1 MAVRYPQTGP
11 EGEVM
16 RNDPAQRGAQELRD
30 VRKRSRRLYWTVGIF
45 SAFANLLMLTGPLY
59 MLQVYDRVLGS
70 GSQETLVALSLLVVF
85 LYSVMGILDFTR
97 GRIMARVGAQF
108 QEDLDRR
115 VFDAVVRKSALAPDS
130 TTNAGLAD
138 LESVQRLITSPVL
151 MAAFDL
157 PWTPIFF
164 IGIFVFHPFLG
175 YLALI
180 GAGILIAIAIAN
192 QYLSRGAQV
201 QAATAG
207 QHASGMADQIRNE
220 AEMVQAM
227 GMRDA
232 TFTRW
237 QKARSEAL
245 SAQVQATDVGG
256 TFTSMTK
263 TIRLFLQSAML
274 GLGAYL
280 VLRNEMTPGAMIA
293 GSILLGRALA
303 PIEMGLNQWPV
314 VQRGITGWR
323 NVAALLGVVPPEDAR
338 TALPVPRAILVAK
351 NLTVVPPGEKQAS
364 LKSITFRV
372 EAGQAVG
379 VIGPSGA
386 GKSTLARTLTGVW
399 RPAGG
404 SVRLDGAS
412 LEHYGS
418 ETLGRHIGY
427 LPQRVTLFDGTIAE
441 NIARLSDKPDSAK
454 VVEAAKKAAAHEMIL
469 ELPQGYDTLVQSG
482 QMRLSGGQMQRIGLA
497 RALYDAPVILVLDEP
512 NSNLDN
518 VGSGALNQAIRT
530 MKAAGNSVLIMA
542 HRPAAIQEC
551 DTLLVLDNGINVAF
565 GPKDEVLKGMVQ
577 NHQQITQPRKTA
589 GGVT

>member
-1 MAVRYPQTGP
+1 MAAFERVLIQTD
-11 EGEVM
+11 VI
-16 RNDPAQRGAQELRD
+16 RRGREELRQI
-30 VRKRSRRLYWTVGIF
+30 RKRSRALYWAVGIF

-70 GSQETLVALSLLVVF
+70 GSEETLVALTLLVVF
-85 LYSVMGILDFTR
+85 AYSVMGLLDYTR
-97 GRIMARVGAQF
+97 GRIMARVGARF
-108 QEDLDRR
+108 QDDLDRR
-115 VFDAVVRKSALAPDS
+115 VFDAVVRKSAVAPDIK
-130 TTNAGLAD
+130 TNASLAD
-138 LESVQRLITSPVL
+138 LEAVQRTITSPVL

-164 IGIFVFHPFLG
+164 AAIFVFHVWLG
-175 YLALI
+175 YLALAG
-180 GAGILIAIAIAN
+180 GAVLIVIAIAN
-192 QYLSRGAQV
+192 QYLSRGAQAR
-201 QAATAG
+201 AAIAG
-207 QHASGMADQIRNE
+207 QQASGMSDQIRTE

-232 TFTRW
+232 AFTRW

-245 SAQVQATDVGG
+245 AGQVRAADVGG

-274 GLGAYL
+274 GMGAYL
-280 VLRNEMTPGAMIA
+280 VLQNELTPGAMIA

-303 PIEMGLNQWPV
+303 PVEMGLNQWPV
-314 VQRGITGWR
+314 VQRGLTGWR
-323 NVAALLGVVPPEDAR
+323 NLVNLLGAVAPEPAR
-338 TALPVPRAILVAK
+338 TELPKPRAKLVAK

-364 LKSITFRV
+364 LKSISFSV
-372 EAGQAVG
+372 EPGQAVG

-404 SVRLDGAS
+404 SVRLDGAA

-427 LPQRVTLFDGTIAE
+427 LPQRVSLFDGTIAQ
-441 NIARLSDKPDSAK
+441 NIARLLDTPDDAK
-454 VVEAAKKAAAHEMIL
+454 VVAAAKMAAAHEMIL
-469 ELPQGYDTLVQSG
+469 ELTDGYDTMISAG
-482 QMRLSGGQMQRIGLA
+482 QVRLSGGQMQRIGLA
-497 RALYDAPVILVLDEP
+497 RALYDDPVILVLDEP

-518 VGSGALNQAIRT
+518 DGSQALNQAIRA
-530 MKAAGNSVLIMA
+530 MKASGRSVLIMA

-551 DTLLVLDNGINVAF
+551 DTLLVLDGGVRMAF
-565 GPKDEVLKGMVQ
+565 GPKDEVLKGMVK
-577 NHQQITQPRKTA
+577 NHQEIQKSPKGT

>member
-1 MAVRYPQTGP
+1 
-11 EGEVM
+11 
-16 RNDPAQRGAQELRD
+16 
-30 VRKRSRRLYWTVGIF
+30 
-45 SAFANLLMLTGPLY
+45 MLTGPLY

-70 GSQETLVALSLLVVF
+70 GSEETLVALTLLVVF
-85 LYSVMGILDFTR
+85 AYSVMGLLDYTR
-97 GRIMARVGAQF
+97 GRIMARVGARF
-108 QEDLDRR
+108 QDDLDRR
-115 VFDAVVRKSALAPDS
+115 VFDAVVRKSAVAPDIK
-130 TTNAGLAD
+130 TNASLAD
-138 LESVQRLITSPVL
+138 LEAVQRTITSPVL

-164 IGIFVFHPFLG
+164 AAIFVFHVWLG
-175 YLALI
+175 YLALAG
-180 GAGILIAIAIAN
+180 GAVLIVIAIAN
-192 QYLSRGAQV
+192 QYLSRGAQAR
-201 QAATAG
+201 AAIAG
-207 QHASGMADQIRNE
+207 QQASGMSDQIRTE

-232 TFTRW
+232 AFTRW

-245 SAQVQATDVGG
+245 AGQVRAADVGG

-274 GLGAYL
+274 GMGAYL
-280 VLRNEMTPGAMIA
+280 VLQNELTPGAMIA

-303 PIEMGLNQWPV
+303 PVEMGLNQWPV
-314 VQRGITGWR
+314 VQRGLTGWR
-323 NVAALLGVVPPEDAR
+323 NLVNLLGAVAPEPAR
-338 TALPVPRAILVAK
+338 TELPKPRAKLVAK

-364 LKSITFRV
+364 LKSISFSV
-372 EAGQAVG
+372 EPGQAVG

-404 SVRLDGAS
+404 SVRLDGAA

-427 LPQRVTLFDGTIAE
+427 LPQRVSLFDGTIAQ
-441 NIARLSDKPDSAK
+441 NIARLLDTPDDAK
-454 VVEAAKKAAAHEMIL
+454 VVAAAKMAAAHEMIL
-469 ELPQGYDTLVQSG
+469 ELTDGYDTMISAG
-482 QMRLSGGQMQRIGLA
+482 QVRLSGGQMQRIGLA
-497 RALYDAPVILVLDEP
+497 RALYDDPVILVLDEP

-518 VGSGALNQAIRT
+518 DGSQALNQAIRA
-530 MKAAGNSVLIMA
+530 MKASGRSVLIMA

-551 DTLLVLDNGINVAF
+551 DTLLVLDGGVRMAF
-565 GPKDEVLKGMVQ
+565 GPKDEVLKGMVK
-577 NHQQITQPRKTA
+577 NHQEIQKSPKGT

>member
-1 MAVRYPQTGP
+1 MQSDFVKAGR
-11 EGEVM
+11 E
-16 RNDPAQRGAQELRD
+16 ELRQ
-30 VRKRSRRLYWTVGIF
+30 VRKRSRALYWAVGLF
-45 SAFANLLMLTGPLY
+45 SAFANLLMLTGPIY

-85 LYSVMGILDFTR
+85 LYAVMGVLDYTR
-97 GRIMARVGAQF
+97 GRIMARVGARF
-108 QEDLDRR
+108 QDDLDRR
-115 VFDAVVRKSALAPDS
+115 VFDAVVRKSAVIPDDK
-130 TTNAGLAD
+130 TNASLAD
-138 LESVQRLITSPVL
+138 LEAIQRLITSPVL
-151 MAAFDL
+151 VAAFDL

-164 IGIFVFHPFLG
+164 AGIFVFHAYLG
-175 YLALI
+175 YMALG
-180 GAGILIAIAIAN
+180 GAAVLIVIAIAN
-192 QYLSRGAQV
+192 QYLSRGAQARAALSG
-201 QAATAG
+201 QQATA
-207 QHASGMADQIRNE
+207 MADQIRTE

-232 TFTRW
+232 AFARW
-237 QKARSEAL
+237 QKARSQTLEG
-245 SAQVQATDVGG
+245 QVKATDVGG

-274 GLGAYL
+274 GMGAYL
-280 VLRNEMTPGAMIA
+280 VLQDEMTPGAMIA

-303 PIEMGLNQWPV
+303 PVEMGLNQWAL
-314 VQRGITGWR
+314 VQRGMTGWA
-323 NVAALLGVVPPEDAR
+323 NLAALLGTVRPEDPR
-338 TALPVPRAILVAK
+338 TELPKPRAVLVAK

-364 LKSITFRV
+364 LKSVSFQV
-372 EAGQAVG
+372 QPGQAVG

-404 SVRLDGAS
+404 SVRLDGAA

-427 LPQRVTLFDGTIAE
+427 LPQRVALFDGTIAQ
-441 NIARLSDKPDSAK
+441 NIARLADVPDAAK
-454 VVEAAKKAAAHEMIL
+454 VVAAAKMAAAHEMIL
-469 ELPQGYDTLVQSG
+469 ELPDGYDTVIHAG
-482 QMRLSGGQMQRIGLA
+482 KVRLSGGQMQRIGLA
-497 RALYDAPVILVLDEP
+497 RALYDDPVILVLDEP

-518 VGSGALNQAIRT
+518 LGSQALNQAIRG
-530 MKAAGNSVLIMA
+530 MKDSGRAVLIMA

-551 DTLLVLDNGINVAF
+551 DTLLVLDGGMRKAF

-577 NHQQITQPRKTA
+577 NHKDIAQAPAHA